1 MGRCVKESDTSLPT
15 QAIRQLNAK
24 IKKDPRVTSVMI
36 NISDGIFICLK
47 K

>member
-1 MGRCVKESDTSLPT
+1 MGRCMKECDTSPPT

-47 K
+47 N